1 MANIASVL
9 KEEITRVVRKELR
22 RETEALQARAVAQ
35 RKELATLKRQLA
47 AVEKQ
52 LRGLADQPARAAASA
67 PRPDDD
73 ASPQRRF
80 SAARLVAQRKR
91 LGLSAEAF
99 GLLLGV
105 SNQSVYKWE
114 AGKARPRAAQLEA
127 IAAARGLS
135 KRQAAEKLATLQANP
150 APAPATD
157 A

>member
-35 RKELATLKRQLA
+35 RKEMATLKRQLA

-52 LRGLADQPARAAASA
+52 LRALADQPARAAASV

-135 KRQAAEKLATLQANP
+135 KRQAADKLATLQANP
-150 APAPATD
+150 APATD